1 MTTIDRVMKRI
12 VEVSN
17 KLPPKELEKALGIKK

>member
-1 MTTIDRVMKRI
+1 MTTEERVFKRI
-12 VEVSN
+12 SKLKD